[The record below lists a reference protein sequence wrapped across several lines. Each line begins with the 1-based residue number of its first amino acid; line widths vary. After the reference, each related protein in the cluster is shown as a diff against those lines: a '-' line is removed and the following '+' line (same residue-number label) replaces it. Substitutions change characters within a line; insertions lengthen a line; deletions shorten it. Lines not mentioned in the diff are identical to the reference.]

1 MNALITRVWRYKLQK
16 LLMDWHPIEAT
27 PECQFS
33 EAATAQVIQ
42 EMLVDR
48 DIYSLYKMA
57 LMLNRLAHQQRMMA
71 QWAAKE
77 AASNLTRKPISP
89 LELMS
94 ELGVG

>member
-1 MNALITRVWRYKLQK
+1 
-16 LLMDWHPIEAT
+16 MDWHTIEAT
-27 PECQFS
+27 AECEFS
-33 EAATAQVIQ
+33 EAATAQTIQ

-57 LMLNRLAHQQRMMA
+57 LILNKLAHQQRMMA

-89 LELMS
+89 LDLMS
-94 ELGVG
+94 ELGVR

>member
-1 MNALITRVWRYKLQK
+1 
-16 LLMDWHPIEAT
+16 
-27 PECQFS
+27 
-33 EAATAQVIQ
+33 
-42 EMLVDR
+42 MLADR

-57 LMLNRLAHQQRMMA
+57 LMLNQLAHQQRMMA